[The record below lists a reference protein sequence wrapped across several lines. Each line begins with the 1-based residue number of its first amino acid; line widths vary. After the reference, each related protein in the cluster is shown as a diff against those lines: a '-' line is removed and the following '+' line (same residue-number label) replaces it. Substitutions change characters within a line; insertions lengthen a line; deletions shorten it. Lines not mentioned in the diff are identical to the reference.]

1 MSVPAAEPNTPPPP
15 PRAPIDRDLLEAV
28 EDLAHDLGRHI
39 RLPLALLPIDAG
51 PAKLREA
58 LERGVRRTRTGPRG
72 AYSAEDLLADFTDE
86 VPEALRPD
94 LADLDAAVA
103 GAMALLDADCA
114 ETTRDAISARL
125 DAVGAAIAALQTR
138 WRSLPGAPG

>member
-15 PRAPIDRDLLEAV
+15 PRVPIDRDLLEAV

-51 PAKLREA
+51 PAQLREA

-72 AYSAEDLLADFTDE
+72 AYSAEDLLADFSAE
-86 VPEALRPD
+86 VPEALQPD
-94 LADLDAAVA
+94 LADLSAAVA
-103 GAMALLDADCA
+103 AAMALLDADSA
-114 ETTRDAISARL
+114 ETTRDGISARL

-138 WRSLPGAPG
+138 WRSMPGEPG

>member
-1 MSVPAAEPNTPPPP
+1 MSVPAIEPNTPPPP

-51 PAKLREA
+51 PAQLREA

-72 AYSAEDLLADFTDE
+72 AYSAEDLLSDFAAE
-86 VPEALRPD
+86 VPAALQPD
-94 LADLDAAVA
+94 LADLNTAVA
-103 GAMALLDADCA
+103 GAMALLDADGPP
-114 ETTRDAISARL
+114 TDRDGISARL

-138 WRSLPGAPG
+138 WRSMPGAPG

>member
-1 MSVPAAEPNTPPPP
+1 MSVPAIEPNTPPPP

-51 PAKLREA
+51 PAQLREA

-72 AYSAEDLLADFTDE
+72 AYSAEDLLADFAAE
-86 VPEALRPD
+86 VPAALQPD
-94 LADLDAAVA
+94 LADLNAAVA
-103 GAMALLDADCA
+103 GAMALLDADGPP
-114 ETTRDAISARL
+114 TDRDGISARL

-138 WRSLPGAPG
+138 WRSMPGAPG